1 MFSLSCILI
10 LLIAF
15 GANGQTNDINNLN
28 YEKGYPFGKLRL
40 AEEGHNE
47 ELIPSHDMEMQELT
61 QDLPARDMPIS
72 KQDLSE
78 HIQPLQTPCVGARPL
93 TKLAFP
99 KDKTKFIHCRDE
111 YHYEIT
117 TCPNRGSFNEQ
128 TSTCEYVAPL
138 INKCEQE
145 KPCLND
151 GLCQVVSNSTFK
163 CNCKKDWTGDRCETP
178 LNSCVTKPCGASA
191 DCRSLKTADY
201 EQDYVCVCHGLRG
214 YGLNCQEIVPNP
226 CLTTTEQFYPFAF
239 SQRAYIQCDGEL
251 IHFQPCGA
259 SLFWNQEDKFCD
271 RKRPP
276 KPKLPT
282 LVPKPVAA
290 IIKEIPREEEVEE
303 DFEDVPVETTTI
315 AQIEQS
321 YSYGQKG
328 KDEKETLGF
337 IPARVANRQQLLS
350 NVANQQTGLNQNLRE
365 KELNTQDLSNQFSQ
379 SVDTTQIRQDF
390 ASKQKQWPTQS
401 LEMNLRQPVSI
412 QSGRVQQLPQEI
424 RQQWVPSTTTT
435 TTTVRPVF
443 AESEIDEE
451 EFEDESHSQNVQPQQ
466 NQAFGSKQWL
476 NHLPDMKTQNN
487 QRFVSQTIQ
496 NQPIAL
502 EPVVQNGNRVSGFS
516 NQNIREQENSW
527 KTKPLG
533 QVTGNQALSSSS
545 FTTQN
550 LGVPTQQWQGSET
563 LRNQQRLPE
572 QSVQTSVETTTL
584 PIVIVSQGS
593 QNQNTREFENTWQ
606 NRPVNH
612 LMGTKLSQPV
622 GFNSQNFAAQP
633 QTWQNTQS
641 QLNQQQ
647 LSSKFPEVASTLENK
662 NRFNSGLQSNNQQ
675 LWQNKNTNQLRQNLN
690 QVEELAESHEVPSIS
705 EQTHTTQFLPN
716 QRTQTTVSEV
726 TTDFNNG
733 RLSKPNVLP
742 LKQETQRFVAQP
754 QSWQNKNTN
763 QLRQNLN
770 QVEELTESHE
780 VPSIS
785 EQTHATQFLPNQ
797 RTQTTVS
804 EVTTDFTNG
813 RLSKPNV
820 SPLKQ
825 ETETFGNQ
833 QRFNRVQ
840 EGKEQNTQ
848 RFVGQP
854 QSWQTSE
861 TVRSQPMFLNQ
872 NQQSSFE
879 TSDSGSNTVR
889 SQGIRVPQEQEHSW
903 QSQPIKSQTDTML
916 VFKPTSWAQ
925 TPKQEATFKPQSWTQ
940 NQPTTF
946 TEESSQFGL
955 NQPQK
960 GLPVQTSQSW
970 SNNQQMQKTQFTDVD
985 ESKIQGTSDF
995 AARPVGTSLSQNL
1008 RERQTSRPV
1017 ERIPQ
1022 ESNTVVVQQTTERKT
1037 IETMPTQHS
1046 ASWQTRQ

>member
-15 GANGQTNDINNLN
+15 GANGQTNDINNIN

-72 KQDLSE
+72 KQDLPE

-117 TCPNRGSFNEQ
+117 TCPNRGVFNEQ

-151 GLCQVVSNSTFK
+151 GLCEVVSNSTFK

-178 LNSCVTKPCGASA
+178 LNSCVKKPCGASA

-282 LVPKPVAA
+282 LVPKPAA
-290 IIKEIPREEEVEE
+290 VLIKEIPREEEVEE

-379 SVDTTQIRQDF
+379 SVDTTPIRQDF
-390 ASKQKQWPTQS
+390 ASKQKQWPTQP

-424 RQQWVPSTTTT
+424 RQQWVPSTTT

-502 EPVVQNGNRVSGFS
+502 ETVVQNGNRVSGFS

-533 QVTGNQALSSSS
+533 QVNANQGLSSSS

-563 LRNQQRLPE
+563 LRNQQRFPE
-572 QSVQTSVETTTL
+572 QNVQSSVETTTL
-584 PIVIVSQGS
+584 PNVIVSQGS

-641 QLNQQQ
+641 QLNQQH
-647 LSSKFPEVASTLENK
+647 LSSNFPEVASTLENK

-690 QVEELAESHEVPSIS
+690 QVEELTESHEVPSIS

-733 RLSKPNVLP
+733 RLSKPNALP
-742 LKQETQRFVAQP
+742 LKQETQRFVA
-754 QSWQNKNTN
+754 
-763 QLRQNLN
+763 
-770 QVEELTESHE
+770 
-780 VPSIS
+780 
-785 EQTHATQFLPNQ
+785 
-797 RTQTTVS
+797 
-804 EVTTDFTNG
+804 
-813 RLSKPNV
+813 
-820 SPLKQ
+820 
-825 ETETFGNQ
+825 
-833 QRFNRVQ
+833 
-840 EGKEQNTQ
+840 
-848 RFVGQP
+848 QP

-903 QSQPIKSQTDTML
+903 QSQPVKSQTDTML

-925 TPKQEATFKPQSWTQ
+925 TPKQETTFKSQSWPQS
-940 NQPTTF
+940 QPTTF

-960 GLPVQTSQSW
+960 GLPVQNSQSW

-985 ESKIQGTSDF
+985 ESKMQTTSDF
-995 AARPVGTSLSQNL
+995 AARPVGSSLPQNL
-1008 RERQTSRPV
+1008 RERQTSRTV